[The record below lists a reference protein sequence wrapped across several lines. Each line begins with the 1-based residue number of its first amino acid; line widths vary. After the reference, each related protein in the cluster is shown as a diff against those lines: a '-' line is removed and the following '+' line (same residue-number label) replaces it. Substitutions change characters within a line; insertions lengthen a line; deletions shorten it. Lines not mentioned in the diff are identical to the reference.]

1 MYFLLKTK
9 SYTTDVKGKLFM
21 KRTSLYLCSPY
32 LNTCKEFNIFRR
44 FACLLLITVVW
55 IQWGF
60 IALGK
65 VILVW
70 NHSQHFVLSFLMM
83 LTLFLWPALFRV
95 DHWKLLCFFFFP
107 VGRHQYQVRHT
118 TSTCCSIS
126 WGLLSKPTTS
136 FQKSIFAPLV
146 GTGRCVFSL
155 VGRWFY
161 RARCLPK
168 RSRVGFVLFIVS
180 ALTS

>member
-95 DHWKLLCFFFFP
+95 DHWKLCFFFFLWVVINIKLDTP
-107 VGRHQYQVRHT
+107 RQLAVPFPGAFFLSQLQVFRSLFLLLWWELAVVCFLWWVAD
-118 TSTCCSIS
+118 STEPSVCQREA
-126 WGLLSKPTTS
+126 GL
-136 FQKSIFAPLV
+136 
-146 GTGRCVFSL
+146 
-155 VGRWFY
+155 
-161 RARCLPK
+161 
-168 RSRVGFVLFIVS
+168 VLFY
-180 ALTS
+180 L